1 MTDPVTSPLLTELLT
16 RPLDRSERTR
26 IAARERLR
34 SIGLPTNRHEGW
46 RYTPVRALV
55 ARSTGAPIDPDAEL
69 PELAETVIDAL
80 EDIAPDFIYVD
91 GVLQEDDEGGDERE
105 EFLEERFDNFE
116 EPPDFDDPGLER
128 GRPYSRLHPEYLDDG
143 FELANLAYNEGG
155 LVLEL
160 EHDDHADDEA
170 GNDHM
175 IVLAYVCS
183 AEQPTFPH
191 LRHRIRIGAGQSL
204 TLLEYFL
211 HEDGSTQALN
221 LGHEIELAEGA
232 RLTWIRRGD
241 AGEGS
246 HVLGFARI
254 RAERDACVD
263 LMEISGGAGL
273 YRQATQVD
281 LDGPGASCTARAV
294 YSVTGRR
301 HADLNLRIDHRSRD
315 TRANLNIRGLA
326 SGRGRLACT
335 GSLIVHPGA
344 DGTDTRLSNKNLLL
358 SEHAEVN
365 SKPVLEI
372 DADEVKAAHGATV
385 GQLDERALFYLRAR
399 GLPDTT
405 ARQLL
410 TRAFAFEVFSG
421 IEDVEL
427 RDALDGALTELL
439 GEPA

>member
-1 MTDPVTSPLLTELLT
+1 MSDPVTSPLLTELLT

-34 SIGLPTNRHEGW
+34 SVGLPTNRHEGW
-46 RYTPVRALV
+46 RYTPVRALI
-55 ARSTGAPIDPDAEL
+55 ARSTGSPIDPEAEL
-69 PELAETVIDAL
+69 PELAADVIDAL

-91 GVLQEDDEGGDERE
+91 GMLQEDEQDDDGE

-116 EPPDFDDPGLER
+116 EPPDFDEPGLER
-128 GRPYSRLHPEYLDDG
+128 NRPYSRLHPEFLDDG
-143 FELANLAYNEGG
+143 FELANLAYNQGG

-160 EHDDHADDEA
+160 EHDDHDDA
-170 GNDHM
+170 GNDHT

-183 AEQPTFPH
+183 AEQPGFPH
-191 LRHRIRIGAGQSL
+191 LRHRIRVGKGQSL

-232 RLTWIRRGD
+232 RLTWIRQGD

-254 RAERDACVD
+254 RAERDARVD
-263 LMEISGGAGL
+263 LMEISNGAGL

-281 LDGPGASCTARAV
+281 LDGPGASCNTRAV
-294 YSVTGRR
+294 YSVDGRR
-301 HADLNLRIDHRSRD
+301 HADLNLRIDHRARD
-315 TRANLNIRGLA
+315 TSANLNIRGLA
-326 SGRGRLACT
+326 NGRGKLACT

-385 GQLDERALFYLRAR
+385 GQLDERALFYLRSR
-399 GLPDTT
+399 GLPDAT

-421 IEDVEL
+421 IEDPEL
-427 RDALDGALTELL
+427 RDGLFDALTNLL